1 MKWLER
7 SGTAVS
13 MVLIVWGFLASS
25 AQAQDT
31 AVLKR
36 ATQLRDA
43 PSDSGA
49 SVAPLEVNSVVTRSN
64 QRKGP
69 WTKVQTQQGISG
81 WVHMFDLGPQ
91 AGGAAAPSGAGG
103 NAAAGGLRSLGGL
116 FGGSSGS
123 QTTATSTIGLRGL
136 GAEDIANAQPNPAAV
151 GQAEN
156 LRVSGDQARQFAAS
170 AALQPRQ
177 IAPLAE
183 PPRPTDGSRS
193 GATGSTANPSDP
205 NFSPN

>member
-31 AVLKR
+31 AVVKR

-49 SVAPLEVNSVVTRSN
+49 SVAPLEVNSAVTRSN

-91 AGGAAAPSGAGG
+91 AGSAAAPSGAGG

>member
-31 AVLKR
+31 AVVKR

-91 AGGAAAPSGAGG
+91 AGSAATPGGAGG